1 MPPSAPPSAPTEPL
15 GSTAL
20 QAILHHLPDPVLVVD
35 AESRVRWGNLAAER
49 FFGRSLES
57 SVGVRGLDLVH
68 PDDLEFALLSMLSVQ
83 EKAVGLPIEVRLL
96 GATGWRLVE
105 LIGAPMPDPGDGI
118 VLSIRDLTDRR
129 SFEVAT
135 DDEAKFRSIVHNSAS
150 LMLLVAADGRV
161 LAASGA
167 LARLLGRDPG
177 RVSGRPLAEI
187 VAASHHGELRRAL
200 ADATG
205 RPQGAHGAITV
216 EVEMQHLDSYAT
228 VPMELTMVNLLEDPT
243 VGAFVISGHDITSR
257 KQVEAE
263 LLSTLALLSATLD
276 STDDGILV
284 TDGAGSITSAN
295 RRFAELWHIPDDL
308 LAQRDDDAAMA
319 YVLDQLTNPEAFVA
333 KVTELYA
340 RPEADSEDV
349 LHFRDGRVFE
359 RRSRPHRVDGQI
371 VGRVWGFRDVTERR
385 RLEEQLAHQA
395 LHDSLT
401 DLANQ
406 SLFRDRLEHALT
418 RRGRGPGTIAVLFL
432 DVDNFKTVNDSLGH
446 LAGDLLLVGAAERL
460 QGCLR
465 SSDTAARL
473 GGDEFAVLLEDV
485 EDEADAMVTAER
497 ILRSFSRPFTID
509 GTDVAATVS
518 IGVAFASDGASC
530 EQLLRNADLAM
541 YTAKRQGKGRVASYQ
556 HGMHASAVQRL
567 ELEAELRRAIER
579 GEIVPHYQPIVD
591 LTQDRMVGVEALARW
606 QHPTR
611 GLLTPAAFIG
621 VAEEAGLLGD
631 VGRIMVTQACA
642 DLRRWQH
649 EGVVGDG
656 FTMSVNVAPQ
666 QLLGEGMVSE
676 LEAVIARAGLEPDRL
691 VVEVT
696 EGAMVHDTDEVI
708 AVLSALRSW
717 GVRVAIDDFGTG
729 YSSLAYLQKLP
740 VDVLKVDKSFVD
752 GIDGGA
758 EEAALPHAI
767 IRLAQTLHLTAV
779 AEGVERPAQA
789 ARLRELG
796 CERAQG
802 FLFSPPVPA
811 ASLPSL
817 LARDLSAAS

>member
-1 MPPSAPPSAPTEPL
+1 MAPRAPHAA
-15 GSTAL
+15 STAPLAAPAL
-20 QAILHHLPDPVLVVD
+20 QSVLHHLPDPVLVVD

-57 SVGVRGLDLVH
+57 SIGVPGLDLVH
-68 PDDLEFALLSMLSVQ
+68 PDDLDFALLSMASVQ
-83 EKAVGLPIEVRLL
+83 EKSVGLPIEVRLRA
-96 GATGWRLVE
+96 ATGWRLVE
-105 LIGAPMPDPGDGI
+105 LIGAPMPDLGDVI

-135 DDEAKFRSIVHNSAS
+135 DDEAKFRSIVHNSPS

-177 RVSGRPLAEI
+177 RVSGRPLVEI
-187 VAASHHGELRRAL
+187 VAEPHHAVLEGAL
-200 ADATG
+200 VDAAG
-205 RPQGAHGAITV
+205 RPQGAGGAITV
-216 EVEMQHLDSYAT
+216 EVDLQHLDSGAT

-243 VGAFVISGHDITSR
+243 VGAFVISGHDITAR

-284 TDGAGSITSAN
+284 TDGAGTISSAN
-295 RRFAELWHIPDDL
+295 RRFAELWRIPRDL
-308 LAQRDDDAAMA
+308 LAARDDAAAIA
-319 YVLDQLTNPEAFVA
+319 YVLEQLSNPEAFVA
-333 KVTELYA
+333 KVNELYSQ
-340 RPEADSEDV
+340 PEAESEDV

-359 RRSRPHRVDGQI
+359 RRSRPHRVDGEI
-371 VGRVWGFRDVTERR
+371 VGRVWSFRDVTQRR

-406 SLFRDRLEHALT
+406 SLFRDRLEHALL
-418 RRGRGPGTIAVLFL
+418 RRGRGTIAVLFL
-432 DVDNFKTVNDSLGH
+432 DLDNFKTVNDSLGH

-460 QGCLR
+460 QACLR

-485 EDEADAMVTAER
+485 ESEADALATAER
-497 ILRSFSRPFTID
+497 ILRSFSQPFSVD

-518 IGVAFASDGASC
+518 IGVAFADDGAGC

-541 YTAKRQGKGRVASYQ
+541 YTAKRQGKGRVAGYQ

-567 ELEAELRRAIER
+567 EVEAELRRAIER
-579 GEIVPHYQPIVD
+579 GELVPHYQPIVD
-591 LTQDRMVGVEALARW
+591 LTTSRIVGVEALARW
-606 QHPTR
+606 QHPAR
-611 GLLTPAAFIG
+611 GLLTPAAFIA
-621 VAEEAGLLGD
+621 VAEEAGLLGEI
-631 VGRIMVTQACA
+631 GRIVVDEACA
-642 DLRRWQH
+642 DLARWQR
-649 EGVVGDG
+649 EGAVPAG

-666 QLLGEGMVSE
+666 QLLGEGMVGE
-676 LEAVIARAGLEPDRL
+676 LQAIVARSGLEPDRL

-696 EGAMVHDTDEVI
+696 EGAMVHDTDEVL
-708 AVLSALRSW
+708 AVLTALRSL

-740 VDVLKVDKSFVD
+740 VDILKVDKSFVD
-752 GIDGGA
+752 GIDGDA
-758 EEAALPHAI
+758 EQSALPHAI

-779 AEGVERPAQA
+779 AEGVERPTQA
-789 ARLRELG
+789 ERLRRLG

-811 ASLPSL
+811 ASLPAL
-817 LARDLSAAS
+817 LVRDLRVAS